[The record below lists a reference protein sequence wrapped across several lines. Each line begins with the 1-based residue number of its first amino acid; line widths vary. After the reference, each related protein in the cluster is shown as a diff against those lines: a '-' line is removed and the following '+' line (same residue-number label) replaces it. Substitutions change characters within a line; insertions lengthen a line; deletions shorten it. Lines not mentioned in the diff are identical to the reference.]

1 MEKITEIA
9 ERIAAMRDLCGFT
22 TEEMAEAT
30 GVSVSDY
37 EDAQKAVKAAAEKVR

>member
-1 MEKITEIA
+1 MTTMEKITEIA

-37 EDAQKAVKAAAEKVR
+37 EDSEKGIRDL